1 MSAAPRSPWE
11 ACVNNA
17 GSPDSTDI
25 TRWNYDAS
33 CNTLQVGNE
42 LVNDMVADCS
52 NYSNEKSSCIF
63 QTGLN
68 LQGQGTAPVTNIQ
81 WNQERRDNLTSS
93 GTSSIQQAPNF
104 LPNGSPVLPLPQ
116 PCSWRAQESRSE
128 SCLVFDKKR
137 RYDCLPD
144 STTDN
149 CSALNVDPWTSQTQ
163 SQCGRVGALMDPKSP
178 LMEATRPESTFNLL
192 KSIDFGIA
200 TSVCQKKIRVRKAKT
215 EVEVKDE
222 RYWERR
228 NKNTLAAKRSRD
240 AKREKELKAEQRI
253 QSLEIENTRLRLELS
268 CLREENEDLKRCFNF
283 FYP

>member
-42 LVNDMVADCS
+42 LVSDMVADCS

-104 LPNGSPVLPLPQ
+104 LPNGSQCYLYHNHAVGGRKSHAVKAALLLTKKDGTIACRIPQ
-116 PCSWRAQESRSE
+116 Q
-128 SCLVFDKKR
+128 
-137 RYDCLPD
+137 
-144 STTDN
+144 TT
-149 CSALNVDPWTSQTQ
+149 AVH
-163 SQCGRVGALMDPKSP
+163 
-178 LMEATRPESTFNLL
+178 
-192 KSIDFGIA
+192 
-200 TSVCQKKIRVRKAKT
+200 
-215 EVEVKDE
+215 
-222 RYWERR
+222 
-228 NKNTLAAKRSRD
+228 
-240 AKREKELKAEQRI
+240 
-253 QSLEIENTRLRLELS
+253 
-268 CLREENEDLKRCFNF
+268 
-283 FYP
+283 